1 MAHRLYLI
9 ENKITHQI
17 ESIYPHHALLT
28 VAAYDMQPSLPPHL
42 PRPAVPDLISDYL
55 TTHTL
60 VPVKN
65 IRLAMLDNRHGTY
78 SITYT
83 SDPINRKH
91 QFRILTHFSD
101 KADQHNYQQQ
111 QDNDLG
117 YNNLFFES
125 LTQYDFKPSH
135 SCILIR
141 NNDECNH
148 TYRHQKHTTS
158 HTSRFNRRH
167 IRCNN
172 LIYNQKYN
180 SVKTSKLRHCNRKQS
195 DLWYDYDLRQSR
207 RSTGWKSRKI
217 KHQWMIHLSDQ
228 KSVDME

>member
-9 ENKITHQI
+9 ENRNTHQI

-28 VAAYDMQPSLPPHL
+28 VAAYEIQPPLPPHL

-101 KADQHNYQQQ
+101 KVDQHNHQQQ

-135 SCILIR
+135 SCIFIR
-141 NNDECNH
+141 NDNRSTYTYHYKNH
-148 TYRHQKHTTS
+148 HTS
-158 HTSRFNRRH
+158 HKTRYSKRH

-180 SVKTSKLRHCNRKQS
+180 SVKTSKLRHYNRKQNKS
-195 DLWYDYDLRQSR
+195 WLDHDMWQSR
-207 RSTGWKSRKI
+207 QSTGWKIRKI
-217 KHQWMIHLSDQ
+217 KHQWMIHLPD
-228 KSVDME
+228 